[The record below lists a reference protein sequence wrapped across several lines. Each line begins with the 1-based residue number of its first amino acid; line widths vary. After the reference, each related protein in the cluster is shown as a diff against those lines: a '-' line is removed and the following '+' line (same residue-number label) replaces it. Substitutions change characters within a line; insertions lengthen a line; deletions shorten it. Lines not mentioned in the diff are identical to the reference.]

1 MGLDMYLS
9 AQKHISK
16 IDWVKAEKIGMEF
29 AIHPEWQ
36 RVVDAADLNGIAT
49 DDVHGCAVKVN
60 AAYWR
65 KANAIHDWFV
75 REVQGG
81 EDECKPHYVD
91 REQLLALKEAC
102 EQVLADK
109 QKAPELLPT
118 ASGFFFGST
127 DYDQYYFED
136 LQSTIDIVDRCM
148 ALPTSWD
155 FEYRSSW

>member
-65 KANAIHDWFV
+65 KANQIHKWFV
-75 REVQGG
+75 DNVQSGDDNCHTYYVSHDKLRE
-81 EDECKPHYVD
+81 
-91 REQLLALKEAC
+91 LLATVNVTLEMKN
-102 EQVLADK
+102 
-109 QKAPELLPT
+109 PSLLPP
-118 ASGFFFGST
+118 SEGFFFGGTEVDDHYWHQLEETKNKLTRIIGSPYFDNLQF
-127 DYDQYYFED
+127 DYQ
-136 LQSTIDIVDRCM
+136 
-148 ALPTSWD
+148 
-155 FEYRSSW
+155 SSW